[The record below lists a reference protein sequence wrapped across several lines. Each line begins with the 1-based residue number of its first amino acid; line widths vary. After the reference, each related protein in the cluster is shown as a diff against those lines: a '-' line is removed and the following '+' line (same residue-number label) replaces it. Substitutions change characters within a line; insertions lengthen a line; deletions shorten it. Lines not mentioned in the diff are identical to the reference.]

1 MTTLEARG
9 YQATDDDISKLAK
22 AILDGEAQA
31 DTGRTSYLRT
41 LVAVTQKEL
50 GAEPRQRM
58 SKADKLKAE
67 GISEQ
72 LAALTT
78 VHDRFYALVL
88 EAAGKA
94 TPANAKDRATE
105 VNRKTNFARTALYAV
120 RSWIRAG
127 HDVTALAAAKVTK
140 AALAV
145 KAATPKPQSVKRIKA
160 RVERESKALVSSL
173 MALADSDKGAAVAEL
188 NLLMNQVTAQLLALA
203 GPPVADAA
211 QAAREHKPL
220 RIKKTVFM
228 PTETQVLAQIE
239 KPS

>member
-94 TPANAKDRATE
+94 VPASTKDRATE

-203 GPPVADAA
+203 GPPVANAA